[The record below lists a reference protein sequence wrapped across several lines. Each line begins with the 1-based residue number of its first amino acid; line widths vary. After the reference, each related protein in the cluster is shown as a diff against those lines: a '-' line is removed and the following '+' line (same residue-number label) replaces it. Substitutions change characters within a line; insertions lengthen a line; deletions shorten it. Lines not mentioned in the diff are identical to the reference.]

1 MLNNERGIRKDLE
14 GKKYYSLQAITRDFM
29 NKNNTKFAHDFAD
42 TLTMLK
48 VFDKHY
54 IVRKSKDMWK
64 DDTHVYVYLINDNFR
79 KFIEGQYIEE
89 NKGFWLD
96 EDACEIVVTIYNRF
110 KEEKVNIGEFE
121 DFVLRN
127 ISLVKV
133 RQENR

>member
-1 MLNNERGIRKDLE
+1 MLKNNKGIRTVE
-14 GKKYYSLQAITRDFM
+14 GKKYYSLQAITREFM
-29 NKNNTKFAHDFAD
+29 NKNSSRFAHDFAD

-54 IVRKSKDMWK
+54 IVRKTTDMWK
-64 DDTHVYVYLINDNFR
+64 EDTHIYVYLINDNFR

-89 NKGFWLD
+89 KKGFWLD
-96 EDACEIVVTIYNRF
+96 EDACEIVVTMYNRF
-110 KEEKVNIGEFE
+110 KEEEINIGEFE

>member
-1 MLNNERGIRKDLE
+1 MLKNNIGIRTVE
-14 GKKYYSLQAITRDFM
+14 GKKYYSLQAITREFM
-29 NKNNTKFAHDFAD
+29 NKNSSRFAHDFAD

-54 IVRKSKDMWK
+54 IVRKTNDMWK
-64 DDTHVYVYLINDNFR
+64 EDTHVYVYLINDNFR

-89 NKGFWLD
+89 KKGFWLD
-96 EDACEIVVTIYNRF
+96 EDACEIVVTMYNRF
-110 KEEKVNIGEFE
+110 KEEEINIGEFE